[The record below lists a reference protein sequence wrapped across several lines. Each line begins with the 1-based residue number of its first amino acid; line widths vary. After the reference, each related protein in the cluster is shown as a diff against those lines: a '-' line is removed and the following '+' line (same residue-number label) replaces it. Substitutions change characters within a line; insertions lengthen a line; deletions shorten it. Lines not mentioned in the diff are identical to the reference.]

1 MRMQMKTG
9 FLRIIAVLP
18 FLALWGCA
26 PTLTVNDK
34 TYYVL
39 SKAEEQT
46 LVKEARRLLIAP
58 SKALTKDEIRV
69 IQTTEPEVNIRYIAD
84 RTGEA
89 KVTWTTPQKII
100 TIHFGGELLSDTMG
114 WSLETEKRV
123 PDVLKFVP
131 PPQK

>member
-1 MRMQMKTG
+1 MRIKLKIG
-9 FLRIIAVLP
+9 FLRAAAVLS
-18 FLALWGCA
+18 LAALWGCA

-39 SKAEEQT
+39 TKSEEQT

-58 SKALTKDEIRV
+58 SKALTKEEV
-69 IQTTEPEVNIRYIAD
+69 HFIQTSEPEVNIRYIAD

-89 KVTWTTPQKII
+89 KIIWTTPQKII
-100 TIHFGGELLSDTMG
+100 TLHFGGQLLSDTMG

-123 PDVLKFVP
+123 PDVLKFIP
-131 PPQK
+131 PPK